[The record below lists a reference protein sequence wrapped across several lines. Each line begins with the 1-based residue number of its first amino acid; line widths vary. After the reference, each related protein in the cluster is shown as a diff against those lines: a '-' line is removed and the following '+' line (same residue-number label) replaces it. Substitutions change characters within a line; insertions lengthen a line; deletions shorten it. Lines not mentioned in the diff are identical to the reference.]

1 MNKRHLFAMAALF
14 AASLMPAKA
23 QPAQTSPADDTPTL
37 EFVCELHVKLGQ
49 TYTVGQTA
57 HGARVVI
64 PITGGTFEGPN
75 MKGTVLDGGA
85 DYQLVD
91 QKQGRNEIEAIYSI
105 KTDDGVYIHIRNCGL
120 IVTGQGADGK
130 PNFYF
135 RCAPKFEAP
144 SDSKYNWLNNSL
156 FLCKP
161 GGFNPDGGISLRVW
175 RVL

>member
-1 MNKRHLFAMAALF
+1 MNHKHLFIAAALAVMAF
-14 AASLMPAKA
+14 APQAQA
-23 QPAQTSPADDTPTL
+23 QPAQGDGTPTL

-75 MKGTVLDGGA
+75 MKGTVLEGGA

-91 QKQGRNEIEAIYSI
+91 QAKGRNEIEAIYSI
-105 KTDDGVYIHIRNCGL
+105 KTDDGVFIHIRNCGL
-120 IVTGQGADGK
+120 IVTGKNADGS

-144 SDSKYNWLNNSL
+144 SDSKYDWLNNSL

-161 GGFNPDGGISLRVW
+161 GGFNPNGISLRVW

>member
-1 MNKRHLFAMAALF
+1 MNHKHLFIAAALAVMAF
-14 AASLMPAKA
+14 AP
-23 QPAQTSPADDTPTL
+23 QTQAQTSPADDTPTL

-57 HGARVVI
+57 HGSRVVI

-75 MKGTVLDGGA
+75 MKGTVLEGGA

-91 QKQGRNEIEAIYSI
+91 QAKGRNEIEAIYSI
-105 KTDDGVYIHIRNCGL
+105 KTDDGVFIHIRNCGL
-120 IVTGQGADGK
+120 IVTGKNADGS

-144 SDSKYNWLNNSL
+144 SDSKYDWLNNSL

-161 GGFNPDGGISLRVW
+161 GGFTPEGISLRVW
-175 RVL
+175 RVQ

>member
-1 MNKRHLFAMAALF
+1 MAALF

-23 QPAQTSPADDTPTL
+23 QPAQTTPTDDTPTL

>member
-1 MNKRHLFAMAALF
+1 MNHKHLFIAAALAVMAF
-14 AASLMPAKA
+14 APQAKA
-23 QPAQTSPADDTPTL
+23 QPAQGDDTPTL

-75 MKGTVLDGGA
+75 MKGTVLEGGA

-91 QKQGRNEIEAIYSI
+91 QAKGRNEIEAIYSI
-105 KTDDGVYIHIRNCGL
+105 KTDDGVFIHIRNCGL
-120 IVTGQGADGK
+120 IVTGKDADGK
-130 PNFYF
+130 PSFYF

-144 SDSKYNWLNNSL
+144 SDSKYDWLNNSL

-161 GGFNPDGGISLRVW
+161 GGFNPDGISLRVW

>member
-1 MNKRHLFAMAALF
+1 MNKRHFIAMAALF

-23 QPAQTSPADDTPTL
+23 QPAQTTPADDTPTL

-130 PNFYF
+130 QNFYF

-161 GGFNPDGGISLRVW
+161 GGFNPDGISLRVW

>member
-1 MNKRHLFAMAALF
+1 MNHKHLFIAAALAVMAF
-14 AASLMPAKA
+14 APQA
-23 QPAQTSPADDTPTL
+23 QAQSAQGDDTPTL

-75 MKGTVLDGGA
+75 MKGTVLEGGA

-91 QKQGRNEIEAIYSI
+91 QAKGRNEIEAIYSI
-105 KTDDGVYIHIRNCGL
+105 KTDDGVFIHIRNCGL
-120 IVTGQGADGK
+120 IVTGKNADGS

-144 SDSKYNWLNNSL
+144 SDSKYDWLNNSL

-161 GGFNPDGGISLRVW
+161 GGFTPEGISLRVW

>member
-1 MNKRHLFAMAALF
+1 
-14 AASLMPAKA
+14 
-23 QPAQTSPADDTPTL
+23 
-37 EFVCELHVKLGQ
+37 
-49 TYTVGQTA
+49 
-57 HGARVVI
+57 
-64 PITGGTFEGPN
+64 
-75 MKGTVLDGGA
+75 MKGTVLEGGA

-120 IVTGQGADGK
+120 IVTGQGPDGK

-144 SDSKYNWLNNSL
+144 NDSKYNWLNNSL

-161 GGFNPDGGISLRVW
+161 GGFNPDGISLRVW

>member
-1 MNKRHLFAMAALF
+1 MNHKHLFIAAALAVMAF
-14 AASLMPAKA
+14 APQAQA
-23 QPAQTSPADDTPTL
+23 QPAQGDDTPTL

-57 HGARVVI
+57 HGTRVVI

-75 MKGTVLDGGA
+75 MKGTVLEGGA

-91 QKQGRNEIEAIYSI
+91 QAKGRNEIEAIYSI
-105 KTDDGVYIHIRNCGL
+105 KTDDGVFIHIRNCGL
-120 IVTGQGADGK
+120 IVTGKNADGS

-144 SDSKYNWLNNSL
+144 SDSKYDWLNNSL

-161 GGFNPDGGISLRVW
+161 GGFTPEGISLRVW
-175 RVL
+175 RVQ

>member
-1 MNKRHLFAMAALF
+1 MNKKNIF
-14 AASLMPAKA
+14 AAVALTLVAFLPAKA
-23 QPAQTSPADDTPTL
+23 QPAQTTPADDTPTL

-57 HGARVVI
+57 HGSRMVI

-75 MKGTVLDGGA
+75 MKGTVLEGGA

-120 IVTGQGADGK
+120 IVTGQGPDGK

-144 SDSKYNWLNNSL
+144 NDRKYNWLNNSL

-161 GGFNPDGGISLRVW
+161 GGFNPDGISLRVW

>member
-1 MNKRHLFAMAALF
+1 MAALF

-23 QPAQTSPADDTPTL
+23 QPAQTTPADDTPTL

-161 GGFNPDGGISLRVW
+161 SGFNPDGISLRVW

>member
-1 MNKRHLFAMAALF
+1 MNKKNIF
-14 AASLMPAKA
+14 AAVALTLAAFMPAKA
-23 QPAQTSPADDTPTL
+23 QPAQTTPADDTPTL

-161 GGFNPDGGISLRVW
+161 GGFNPDGISLRVW

>member
-1 MNKRHLFAMAALF
+1 MNHKHFLVAAALAVMAF
-14 AASLMPAKA
+14 APQAQA
-23 QPAQTSPADDTPTL
+23 QPAQGDDTPTL

-57 HGARVVI
+57 HGSRVVI

-75 MKGTVLDGGA
+75 MKGTVLEGGA

-91 QKQGRNEIEAIYSI
+91 QAKGRNEIEAIYSI
-105 KTDDGVYIHIRNCGL
+105 KTDDGVYIHVRNCGL
-120 IVTGQGADGK
+120 IVTSPGPDGR

-161 GGFNPDGGISLRVW
+161 GGFPSEGISLRVW

>member
-1 MNKRHLFAMAALF
+1 MNHKHFLVAAALAVMAF
-14 AASLMPAKA
+14 APQAQA
-23 QPAQTSPADDTPTL
+23 QPAQGDDTPTL

-75 MKGTVLDGGA
+75 MKGTVLEGGA

-91 QKQGRNEIEAIYSI
+91 QAKGRNEIEAIYSI

-120 IVTGQGADGK
+120 IVTGKNTDGS

-144 SDSKYNWLNNSL
+144 SDSKYDWLNNSL

-161 GGFNPDGGISLRVW
+161 GGFTPEGISLRVW

>member
-1 MNKRHLFAMAALF
+1 MNKKNIF
-14 AASLMPAKA
+14 AAIALTLVAFLPAKA

-37 EFVCELHVKLGQ
+37 EVVCELHVKLGQ

-57 HGARVVI
+57 HGSRVVI

-75 MKGTVLDGGA
+75 MKGTVLEGGA

-120 IVTGQGADGK
+120 IVTGQGPDGK

-144 SDSKYNWLNNSL
+144 NDSKYNWLNNSL

-161 GGFNPDGGISLRVW
+161 GGFNPDGISLRVW

>member
-1 MNKRHLFAMAALF
+1 MAALF
-14 AASLMPAKA
+14 AASLMTAKA
-23 QPAQTSPADDTPTL
+23 QPAQTTPADDTPTL

-161 GGFNPDGGISLRVW
+161 GGFNPDGISLRVW

>member
-1 MNKRHLFAMAALF
+1 MNKRHFIAMAALF

-23 QPAQTSPADDTPTL
+23 QPAQTTPADDTPTL

-161 GGFNPDGGISLRVW
+161 GGFNPDGISLRVW

>member
-1 MNKRHLFAMAALF
+1 MAALF
-14 AASLMPAKA
+14 AASLIPAKA

>member
-1 MNKRHLFAMAALF
+1 MAALF

-23 QPAQTSPADDTPTL
+23 QPAQTTPADDTPTL

-161 GGFNPDGGISLRVW
+161 GGFNPDGISLRVW

>member
-1 MNKRHLFAMAALF
+1 MNRMNIF
-14 AASLMPAKA
+14 AAVALTLAAFMSAKA

-57 HGARVVI
+57 HGSRVVI

-75 MKGTVLDGGA
+75 MKGTILEGGA

-91 QKQGRNEIEAIYSI
+91 QKLGRNEIEAIYSI

-120 IVTGQGADGK
+120 IVTSPGADGK

-161 GGFNPDGGISLRVW
+161 GGFNPDGISLRVW

>member
-1 MNKRHLFAMAALF
+1 
-14 AASLMPAKA
+14 MPAKA

-120 IVTGQGADGK
+120 IVTGKDTDGK
-130 PNFYF
+130 PSFYF

-161 GGFNPDGGISLRVW
+161 GGFNPDGISLRVW

>member
-1 MNKRHLFAMAALF
+1 MNHKHLFIAAALAVMAF
-14 AASLMPAKA
+14 APQAQA
-23 QPAQTSPADDTPTL
+23 QPTQGDDTPTL

-75 MKGTVLDGGA
+75 MKGTVLEGGA

-91 QKQGRNEIEAIYSI
+91 QAKGRNEIEAIYSI

-120 IVTGQGADGK
+120 IVTGKNADGS

-144 SDSKYNWLNNSL
+144 SDSKYDWLNNSL

-161 GGFNPDGGISLRVW
+161 GGFTPEGISLRVW

>member
-1 MNKRHLFAMAALF
+1 MAALF

-23 QPAQTSPADDTPTL
+23 QPAQTTPADDTPTL

>member
-1 MNKRHLFAMAALF
+1 MNKRHLFTLAALF

-23 QPAQTSPADDTPTL
+23 QPAQTTPADDTPTL

-161 GGFNPDGGISLRVW
+161 GGFNPDGISLRVW

>member
-23 QPAQTSPADDTPTL
+23 QPAQTTPADDTPTL

-161 GGFNPDGGISLRVW
+161 GGFNPDGISLRVW

>member
-1 MNKRHLFAMAALF
+1 MNHKHLFIAAALAVMAF
-14 AASLMPAKA
+14 APQAQA
-23 QPAQTSPADDTPTL
+23 QPAQGDDTPTL

-57 HGARVVI
+57 HGTRVVI

-75 MKGTVLDGGA
+75 MKGTVLEGGA

-91 QKQGRNEIEAIYSI
+91 QAKGRNEIEAIYSI
-105 KTDDGVYIHIRNCGL
+105 KTDDGVFIHIRNCGL
-120 IVTGQGADGK
+120 IVTGKNADGS

-161 GGFNPDGGISLRVW
+161 GGFTPEGISLRVW
-175 RVL
+175 RVQ